1 MTGRIGQQLGNY
13 RLVSLIGAGGF
24 ADVYLG
30 EHVHLGTQAAIKVLH
45 VQLSSGDI
53 EQFHREART
62 IARLEHPHIV
72 HVLGFGVEA
81 GTPFLIMNY
90 APNGT
95 LRQRHPKGSRVPLA
109 GVEAYVKQVASAL
122 QYAHEQHVIHRDIKP
137 ENLLIGR
144 NHEILLSDF
153 GIALVTQGSGMQ
165 HTQDLAGTIDYMAPE
180 QIQAHPCPNSDQYS
194 LGVVV
199 YEWLS
204 GERPFHGSFTEVAA
218 KHSSTPPPPLCEKVP
233 ALSPAVEQVVRI
245 ALAKDPKQRF
255 ATVQAFATALEQ
267 AGHTPDPE
275 QAFLAR
281 SPRPVER
288 GTLPKPSLTP
298 PVLPVLMTPPSQPL
312 SQSQMV
318 TAMNPPL
325 LSETPIPQAAPG
337 LSAALEQNTLP
348 PRPMQPRREGLSRR
362 TALIGLA
369 GLVGVG
375 ALGATVAW
383 LLRTQSAPTTTALPA
398 TPTAPTRSVIPNP
411 TPTDFAGFGFDSQRT
426 HFNPF
431 EQTLSPT
438 TVAHL
443 KPYWTAKTGNTINS
457 SPAVANGIVYLGSD
471 DHKLYAFN
479 ATNGTLLWA
488 VSAGDRVY
496 SSPTVSKGVVYF
508 GSTDGKFYALDAT
521 SGNPRWIAPIGNQIY
536 SSPVVVND
544 IVYFGSFDTKVYA
557 LDATTGKVL
566 WATPTASYIVSS
578 PAISN
583 GILYIGSTDG
593 KLYAMN
599 ATTGAPTWS
608 THIGSRVNSSPTV
621 ANGIVYVGSADMQ
634 LYALDVTTGK
644 VLWTAADSQDVLNSS
659 PAVAGRRVY
668 IGSPDGHLYAYNA
681 TSGKLLWSMRTYN
694 QINSSPTVANGVV
707 YTGSW
712 DGEVYAC
719 DATTGKILWVGD
731 TTDHIFSS
739 AAVVNGVVY
748 ISSWDTK
755 LYAFHLPSTQP

>member
-1 MTGRIGQQLGNY
+1 MRTLVTCLWDSLSTMLYPGTQNEPGRRFALVWHIVRQFLLSFMIRDSDGIHEAHDAERAAQPWSGPPHGHLAQRRKTMITHRVGQFLGNY
-13 RLVSLIGAGGF
+13 RLTHLLGQGGF

-30 EHVHLGTQAAIKVLH
+30 EHVHLSTEAAIKVLRT
-45 VQLSSGDI
+45 QLTSEDVAL
-53 EQFHREART
+53 FRNEARL
-62 IARLEHPHIV
+62 IAHLEHPHV
-72 HVLGFGVEA
+72 VQVLDFGVEEN
-81 GTPFLIMNY
+81 TPFLVMAY

-95 LRQRHPKGSRVPLA
+95 LRHHHPRGIPLPLEQ
-109 GVEAYVKQVASAL
+109 VVLYVKQMAEAL
-122 QYAHEQHVIHRDIKP
+122 QFAHNQRLIHRDIKP
-137 ENLLIGR
+137 ENMLVGR

-267 AGHTPDPE
+267 AGHTPDQE

-281 SPRPVER
+281 SPHPVER

-375 ALGATVAW
+375 ALG
-383 LLRTQSAPTTTALPA
+383 
-398 TPTAPTRSVIPNP
+398 
-411 TPTDFAGFGFDSQRT
+411 
-426 HFNPF
+426 
-431 EQTLSPT
+431 
-438 TVAHL
+438 
-443 KPYWTAKTGNTINS
+443 
-457 SPAVANGIVYLGSD
+457 
-471 DHKLYAFN
+471 
-479 ATNGTLLWA
+479 
-488 VSAGDRVY
+488 
-496 SSPTVSKGVVYF
+496 
-508 GSTDGKFYALDAT
+508 
-521 SGNPRWIAPIGNQIY
+521 
-536 SSPVVVND
+536 
-544 IVYFGSFDTKVYA
+544 
-557 LDATTGKVL
+557 
-566 WATPTASYIVSS
+566 
-578 PAISN
+578 
-583 GILYIGSTDG
+583 
-593 KLYAMN
+593 
-599 ATTGAPTWS
+599 
-608 THIGSRVNSSPTV
+608 
-621 ANGIVYVGSADMQ
+621 
-634 LYALDVTTGK
+634 
-644 VLWTAADSQDVLNSS
+644 
-659 PAVAGRRVY
+659 
-668 IGSPDGHLYAYNA
+668 
-681 TSGKLLWSMRTYN
+681 
-694 QINSSPTVANGVV
+694 
-707 YTGSW
+707 
-712 DGEVYAC
+712 
-719 DATTGKILWVGD
+719 
-731 TTDHIFSS
+731 
-739 AAVVNGVVY
+739 
-748 ISSWDTK
+748 
-755 LYAFHLPSTQP
+755 